1 MWGAGMRTWSGQ
13 KAIRFLIGNFPTKS
27 VPGPGITRGVG
38 ARAAAPKQQPQPQH
52 VPTPPLLRR
61 QSCTH
66 SRAHLKLVCSQHPSC
81 QNTAAYRRLAGVVKP
96 AQEVGQIFQ
105 QLTHTE
111 LRFTV
116 AALLPFLR
124 IAGLKLAPGCLNCT
138 AVTDCLATEINYYRG
153 ST

>member
-1 MWGAGMRTWSGQ
+1 MRTWFAQ
-13 KAIRFLIGNFPTKS
+13 KAISFLIGNFSTES
-27 VPGPGITRGVG
+27 VPGPNITRGVG
-38 ARAAAPKQQPQPQH
+38 AQGAADRQHLNSNHSLSKRPPQ
-52 VPTPPLLRR
+52 TLLSR

-116 AALLPFLR
+116 AALLPFLSR
-124 IAGLKLAPGCLNCT
+124 ACLKLAPGCLNCT
-138 AVTDCLATEINYYRG
+138 AVTDRLATEINYYRG

>member
-1 MWGAGMRTWSGQ
+1 MRTWSAQ
-13 KAIRFLIGNFPTKS
+13 KAISFLIGNFSTKS
-27 VPGPGITRGVG
+27 VPGPSITRGVG
-38 ARAAAPKQQPQPQH
+38 TRGAADRQHLNSNHRLSMCPPQP
-52 VPTPPLLRR
+52 LLSR
-61 QSCTH
+61 QSYTH
-66 SRAHLKLVCSQHPSC
+66 TTAHLKLVCSQHLSC

-116 AALLPFLR
+116 ATLLPFLEM
-124 IAGLKLAPGCLNCT
+124 ACLKLAPGCLNCT
-138 AVTDCLATEINYYRG
+138 AVTDRLTIEINYYRG